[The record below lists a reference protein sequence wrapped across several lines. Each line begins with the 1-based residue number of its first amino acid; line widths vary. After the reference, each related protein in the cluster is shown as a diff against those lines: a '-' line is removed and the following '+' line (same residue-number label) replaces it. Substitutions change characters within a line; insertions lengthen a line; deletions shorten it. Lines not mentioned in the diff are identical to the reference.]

1 MKLTESQIDNLY
13 KFTRQHY
20 VYHYDVQTELV
31 DHLANDIEGI
41 WEENPNVSFEQAR
54 DKSFKKFG
62 IFGFMDV
69 IEAKQ
74 KQMNKRYWK
83 ILLRFVKEWF
93 TLPKLITT
101 LLIFLGVFFLM
112 QIPFAEI
119 TIVSIL
125 LILVVFEM
133 IAVSKIRKEHKAKE
147 KTDDKIFLLEAMI
160 GTTKNSFTGFTFINL
175 FNFINLTK
183 FDFSGLNIYWLL
195 FIAAT
200 ITLLIIFFY
209 VANYVLPQKA
219 EELLQETYPE
229 YKLVKNL

>member
-1 MKLTESQIDNLY
+1 MKLTASQIENLY

-20 VYHYDVQTELV
+20 VYHYDVQSELV
-31 DHLANDIEGI
+31 DHLANDIEDI
-41 WEENPNVSFEQAR
+41 WVIQPALSFEEAR

-93 TLPKLITT
+93 TLPKITIT
-101 LLIFLGVFFLM
+101 VLIFLSVLGLI
-112 QIPFAEI
+112 QIPIADYI
-119 TIVSIL
+119 ILGALSIGV
-125 LILVVFEM
+125 ISEVFM
-133 IAVSKIRKEHKAKE
+133 IYKIRKQHKE
-147 KTDDKIFLLEAMI
+147 KEKNNEKIFLLEDMI
-160 GTTKNSFTGFTFINL
+160 GSTKYGYTGFVFINL
-175 FNFINLTK
+175 FNFINLSR
-183 FDFSGLNIYWLL
+183 FDFSGLALHWQFLISA
-195 FIAAT
+195 I
-200 ITLLIIFFY
+200 ITLLIILFY
-209 VANYVLPQKA
+209 VSNYVIPEKA

>member
-41 WEENPNVSFEQAR
+41 WEENPTVSFEQAR

-101 LLIFLGVFFLM
+101 ILIFLGVFFLM

-119 TIVSIL
+119 TIVSVL

-133 IAVSKIRKEHKAKE
+133 IAVYKIRKEHKAKE

-160 GTTKNSFTGFTFINL
+160 GTTKNGFTGFTFINL
-175 FNFINLTK
+175 INFINLTK
-183 FDFSGLNIYWLL
+183 FDFSGLNVYWLVL
-195 FIAAT
+195 IALT
-200 ITLLIIFFY
+200 VTLLIIFFY

>member
-20 VYHYDVQTELV
+20 VYHHDVQTELV
-31 DHLANDIEGI
+31 DHMANDIEQI
-41 WEENPNVSFEQAR
+41 WLEYPKITFEEAR

-83 ILLRFVKEWF
+83 LLLRFAKEWF

-101 LLIFLGVFFLM
+101 LLIFFGVLFLI

-119 TIVSIL
+119 AIVSVL

-133 IAVSKIRKEHKAKE
+133 IAVYKIRKEHKAKE
-147 KTDDKIFLLEAMI
+147 KTDEKIFLLEAMI

-183 FDFSGLNIYWLL
+183 FDFSGLNMYWLV
-195 FIAAT
+195 FIALT
-200 ITLLIIFFY
+200 VTVLVIFFY

-229 YKLVKNL
+229 YKMVKNL

>member
-1 MKLTESQIDNLY
+1 MKLTEIQITNLY
-13 KFTRQHY
+13 QFTRQHF

-41 WEENPNVSFEQAR
+41 WEENLKISFEEAR

-101 LLIFLGVFFLM
+101 LLIFLGVFCIV

-119 TIVSIL
+119 AIVSVL
-125 LILVVFEM
+125 LILAVFEM
-133 IAVSKIRKEHKAKE
+133 VAAYRIRKKHKAKE
-147 KTDDKIFLLEAMI
+147 KTDEKIFLLEAMI

-183 FDFSGLNIYWLL
+183 FDFSGLNMYCLL
-195 FIAAT
+195 LIAA
-200 ITLLIIFFY
+200 IVTLLIIFFY

>member
-31 DHLANDIEGI
+31 DHMANDIEQI
-41 WEENPNVSFEQAR
+41 WLEYPKITFEEAR

-83 ILLRFVKEWF
+83 LLLRFAKEWF
-93 TLPKLITT
+93 TLPKVITT
-101 LLIFLGVFFLM
+101 LLIFLAVFFLM

-119 TIVSIL
+119 AIVSVL
-125 LILVVFEM
+125 LILVVFET
-133 IAVSKIRKEHKAKE
+133 IAVYKIRKEHKAKE
-147 KTDDKIFLLEAMI
+147 KTEEKIFLLEAMI
-160 GTTKNSFTGFTFINL
+160 GTTKNSFTGFTFIHL

-183 FDFSGLNIYWLL
+183 FDFSGLNVYWLVL
-195 FIAAT
+195 IALT
-200 ITLLIIFFY
+200 VTVLVIFFY

-219 EELLQETYPE
+219 EELLLETYPE
-229 YKLVKNL
+229 YKMVKNL